1 MPVLR
6 YARPVPQGSLAV
18 SALDRQPAAYEVDGK
33 PVDAPEFTRAACDPR
48 HSVVVEACAGSGKT
62 WLLVARMLRL
72 LLAGAQ
78 APELLA
84 ITFTR
89 KAAQEMRERLMEL
102 LHELALADQQEAAAL
117 LRERG
122 VAEGD
127 LARLLPLARGLYERI
142 LSSEQSLSIDTF
154 HSWFARLLQIAPLA
168 SGVPHG
174 YTLTEKNGEL
184 LDEAYRRF
192 MQQLGRPEGERI
204 KAALLALYE
213 LVGDFNAR
221 QLLDAF
227 IDKRAEWWAATQH
240 DVAADDEEGQSD
252 TPSPLLWLERM
263 CGDDARRDARL
274 SLWEESVLCARAS
287 QVAILLGQGGA
298 ANKTRAVAIES
309 ALSGEASL
317 ESFESLYSQF
327 VDDKDKPRKNGKVK
341 TFVAALV
348 QHFSL
353 AEEAA
358 LEAFEEEFN
367 AIGEALRQLQ
377 GRSKERLVMQ
387 LNAAVFTAG
396 RAYLDCYQE
405 VKSEQR
411 VLDFADLEWQAYRL
425 LNDEASAAYLQ
436 TRLDARYKHILLDE
450 FQDTNPLQWS
460 IVRSWLRAYGD
471 DAAQPSVFVVGDPKQ
486 SIYRFRRAEP
496 RVFVAARDL
505 LRAQGAAILRANQTR
520 RNASAV
526 VEVLNDSFVIGGNAL
541 FARQT
546 TLGLDGGEVWRL
558 PLVKQDEGAEN
569 VNAEEATAAATEE
582 GAEEHATW
590 RNPLTTPREDEADAR
605 RLLEGQALA
614 QALLKA
620 YREVPV
626 VEGKGARA
634 MRWSDIM
641 LLVRK
646 RTHLAAYENAL
657 RAAGIPFISDK
668 RGGLLE
674 SLEIADLIALLTF
687 LITPNDTRALAH
699 VLKSPIIG
707 AADDDLVQIARRAAE
722 DDGGHWWARMLAM
735 QDEGVASAAL
745 VRAVHLLQR
754 WLEAAPHLPVHDLLD
769 MILHQ
774 GDLVARYA
782 QNASPLTRSQTL
794 GNIAA
799 FVELSLNMDAGR
811 YPSLPKFIDALRV
824 LQRTAGGDAPDEASV
839 DASAEA
845 VRILT
850 VHSAKGLEA
859 PVVAILDTN
868 HSESVED
875 NLGILCEWPQDQDA
889 PTHLSAFG
897 RRSERGM
904 AREKLFME
912 EDALRKQEDWN
923 LLYVAVTR
931 AKQLLLVSGVAGTR
945 GAGEG
950 GVVEGS
956 WYQRLFASNAP
967 VREISQESIDGA
979 DVAAIEEH
987 FSLPLFDPRPMPPSL
1002 FGMDGSDEDD
1012 AMPRPATEDGQLT
1025 GSDAIDEGVALH
1037 ALLERM
1043 THGNAWPLPLPAAS
1057 ALVRWLGVSA
1067 EMAQVV
1073 HAQARVVLAQPQLE
1087 RFFNPALHRW
1097 ARNEMEIVA
1106 GGGVM
1111 RLDRVVMFDDE
1122 VWVLDYK
1129 RRLLESERS
1138 DYAAQLARYRSALVS
1153 VFSDKRIRSALIT
1166 ADGALLEH

>member
-1 MPVLR
+1 M
-6 YARPVPQGSLAV
+6 
-18 SALDRQPAAYEVDGK
+18 SAGEIGRSAPAAYEIDGSA
-33 PVDAPEFTRAACDPR
+33 VEAAQFTRAACDPR

-102 LHELALADQQEAAAL
+102 LHELALADEAGAAAL

-122 VAEGD
+122 VAEAD
-127 LARLLPLARGLYERI
+127 LSRLLPVARGLYERI

-192 MQQLGRPEGERI
+192 MQKLRNPEGERI
-204 KAALLALYE
+204 KAALLELYE
-213 LVGDFNAR
+213 LAGDFNAR

-240 DVAADDEEGQSD
+240 DGDDGEEID
-252 TPSPLLWLERM
+252 APTPLLWLQAL
-263 CGDDARRDARL
+263 CGQDAQRDARL
-274 SLWEESVLCARAS
+274 SLWDDAALVERAS
-287 QVAILLGQGGA
+287 RIAILLGQGGT

-309 ALSGEASL
+309 ALTAGPAL
-317 ESFESLYSQF
+317 AHFDALYSQF
-327 VDDKDKPRKNGKVK
+327 FDDKDKPRKNGKVK
-341 TFVAALV
+341 SLLAAVV
-348 QHFSL
+348 QHFQVG
-353 AEEAA
+353 EDAA
-358 LEAFEEEFN
+358 LEAFDSEFN
-367 AIGEALRQLQ
+367 AVGAELRKLQ
-377 GRSKERLVMQ
+377 GRSKEKQVLQ
-387 LNAAVFTAG
+387 LNGALFIAG
-396 RAYLDCYQE
+396 RAYLDSYQE

-460 IVRSWLRAYGD
+460 IVRSWLRAYGG

-505 LRAQGAAILRANQTR
+505 LRAQGAAVLRANQTR

-526 VEVLNDSFVIGGNAL
+526 VEVLNRSFVRGGNPL
-541 FARQT
+541 FAQQT
-546 TLGLDGGEVWRL
+546 TLGLEGGEVWRL
-558 PLVKQDEGAEN
+558 PLVRQEEGAEN
-569 VNAEEATAAATEE
+569 VNDEDADASDPAPVIA
-582 GAEEHATW
+582 W
-590 RNPLTTPREDEADAR
+590 RNPLTTARGEEDDAR

-620 YREVPV
+620 SREVPV
-626 VEGKGARA
+626 VDGKLTRP

-646 RTHLAAYENAL
+646 RSHLAAYESAL

-707 AADDDLVQIARRAAE
+707 AADDDLVQIARRAAQA
-722 DDGGHWWARMLAM
+722 DGGHWWQHMLAM
-735 QDEGVASAAL
+735 QQEGVASAAL
-745 VRAVHLLQR
+745 VRATGMLQR
-754 WLEAAPHLPVHDLLD
+754 WLQAAPHLPVHDLLD

-782 QNASPLTRSQTL
+782 QYASPLTRSQTL

-824 LQRTAGGDAPDEASV
+824 LQRSAGGDAPDEASV
-839 DASAEA
+839 DASADA

-859 PVVAILDTN
+859 PVVAILDAN

-875 NLGILCEWPQDQDA
+875 NLGIICEWPQDQDA
-889 PTHLSAFG
+889 PTHFSAFG
-897 RRSERGM
+897 RRSERGA
-904 AREKLFME
+904 ARQRLFDE
-912 EDALRKQEDWN
+912 EDALRQQEDWN

-950 GVVEGS
+950 GVVAGS
-956 WYQRLFASNAP
+956 WYERLFASDAP
-967 VREISQESIDGA
+967 VREISEEAVQGA
-979 DVAAIEEH
+979 QAAALEER
-987 FSLPLFDPRPMPPSL
+987 FELSLFEPRPVPLSL
-1002 FGMDGSDEDD
+1002 FGAGTGSGTGE
-1012 AMPRPATEDGQLT
+1012 AETPTVVAEDGTLVA
-1025 GSDAIDEGVALH
+1025 SEAIDEGVALH
-1037 ALLERM
+1037 ALLERL
-1043 THGNAWPLPLPAAS
+1043 THDQAWPLALPAPPV
-1057 ALVRWLGVSA
+1057 LVRWLGVSA

-1073 HAQARVVLAQPQLE
+1073 HAQARQMLAQPQLE

-1097 ARNEMEIVA
+1097 ARNEMEIVSTS
-1106 GGGVM
+1106 GVM
-1111 RLDRVVMFDDE
+1111 RLDRVVMFEDE

-1129 RRLLESERS
+1129 RRLLDSERA

-1153 VFSDKRIRSALIT
+1153 VFSDMRIRSALIT
-1166 ADGALLEH
+1166 ADGTLVEH

>member
-1 MPVLR
+1 M
-6 YARPVPQGSLAV
+6 SAV
-18 SALDRQPAAYEVDGK
+18 DKQPAAYEVDGK
-33 PVDAPEFTRAACDPR
+33 PVGAEVFTREACDPR

-89 KAAQEMRERLMEL
+89 KAAQEMRERLLEL
-102 LHELALADQQEAAAL
+102 LHELALANDAEAATL

-122 VAEGD
+122 VAEPD
-127 LARLLPLARGLYERI
+127 LPRLLPMARGLYERI

-192 MQQLGRPEGERI
+192 MQKLGGPDGASI
-204 KAALLALYE
+204 KAALLELYE
-213 LVGDFNAR
+213 LVGDFNTR

-227 IDKRAEWWAATQH
+227 IDKRAEWWAATQ
-240 DVAADDEEGQSD
+240 DDDEEDGEESLIS
-252 TPSPLLWLERM
+252 SPLRWLEDL
-263 CGDDARRDARL
+263 CGPDAQRDARL
-274 SLWEESVLCARAS
+274 SLWEDPTLVARAS
-287 QVAILLGQGGA
+287 QLAILLGQGGS

-309 ALSGEASL
+309 ALTAGPAL
-317 ESFESLYSQF
+317 ENFDALYNQF
-327 VDDKDKPRKNGKVK
+327 FDEKEKPRKNGKVK
-341 TFVAALV
+341 SLLAAVV
-348 QHFSL
+348 QHFGTG
-353 AEEAA
+353 EEAA
-358 LEAFEEEFN
+358 LSAFEDEFN
-367 AIGEALRQLQ
+367 AVGAELRSLQ
-377 GRSKERLVMQ
+377 GRSKEKGVLQ
-387 LNAAVFTAG
+387 LNRALFTAG
-396 RAYLDCYQE
+396 RAYLASYQE

-425 LNDEASAAYLQ
+425 LRNEASAAYLQ

-450 FQDTNPLQWS
+450 FQDTNPLQWC
-460 IVRSWLRAYGD
+460 IVRCWLDAYGG

-496 RVFVAARDL
+496 RVFVAAREM

-520 RNASAV
+520 RNATAV
-526 VEVLNDSFVIGGNAL
+526 VAVLNRSFVMGGNPL
-541 FARQT
+541 FAEQT
-546 TLGLDGGEVWRL
+546 TLGLAGGEVWRL
-558 PLVKQDEGAEN
+558 PLAQQDDGAEN
-569 VNAEEATAAATEE
+569 VTPPETTEE
-582 GAEEHATW
+582 SASADTTQNEQDIIPW
-590 RNPLTTPREDEADAR
+590 RNPLTTPRGEEADAR

-626 VEGKGARA
+626 IEGRGTRA
-634 MRWSDIM
+634 MRWGDIM

-646 RTHLAAYENAL
+646 RTHLAAYESAL

-699 VLKSPIIG
+699 VLKSPVIG
-707 AADDDLVQIARRAAE
+707 AADDDLVQIARRVAQAE
-722 DDGGHWWARMLAM
+722 GGHWWQHLQAM
-735 QDEGVASAAL
+735 QQEGAASAAL
-745 VRAVHLLQR
+745 VRAVTLLQR
-754 WLEAAPHLPVHDLLD
+754 WLAVAPHLPVHDLLD

-774 GDLVARYA
+774 GELVARYA
-782 QNASPLTRSQTL
+782 QHASPLTRSQTL

-824 LQRTAGGDAPDEASV
+824 LQRTSGGDAPDEASV
-839 DASAEA
+839 DASADA

-859 PVVAILDTN
+859 PVVAILDAN
-868 HSESVED
+868 HSDSVED
-875 NLGILCEWPQDQDA
+875 NLGILCAWPQDQDA
-889 PTHLSAFG
+889 PTHFSAFG
-897 RRSERGM
+897 RRSERGC
-904 AREKLFME
+904 AR
-912 EDALRKQEDWN
+912 DALFEEEEILKTQEDWN
-923 LLYVAVTR
+923 LLYVAITR
-931 AKQLLLVSGVAGTR
+931 AKQLLLVSGVAGKR

-956 WYQRLFASNAP
+956 WYQRLFASDAP
-967 VREISQESIDGA
+967 VREIGEEAVHGA
-979 DVAAIEEH
+979 DAAAIEEH
-987 FSLPLFDPRPMPPSL
+987 FSLPLFDPRPVPMSL
-1002 FGMDGSDEDD
+1002 FSAPDDDEEGALPEVDADGTLVS
-1012 AMPRPATEDGQLT
+1012 TE
-1025 GSDAIDEGVALH
+1025 AIDEGVALH
-1037 ALLERM
+1037 ALLERL
-1043 THGNAWPLPLPAAS
+1043 THGNAWPLRLPSAP
-1057 ALVRWLGVSA
+1057 ALVRWLGISS

-1073 HAQARVVLAQPQLE
+1073 QAQARVVLAQPELE

-1106 GGGVM
+1106 PSGVL

-1129 RRLLESERS
+1129 RRLLDNERA

-1166 ADGALLEH
+1166 ADGILTEH

>member
-1 MPVLR
+1 M
-6 YARPVPQGSLAV
+6 
-18 SALDRQPAAYEVDGK
+18 SAADKQAAAYEVDDK
-33 PVDAPEFTRAACDPR
+33 PVGADIFTREACDPR

-89 KAAQEMRERLMEL
+89 KAAQEMRERLLEL
-102 LHELALADQQEAAAL
+102 LHELALASDAQAAAL

-122 VAEGD
+122 VAEPD
-127 LARLLPLARGLYERI
+127 LPRLLPVARGLYERI

-192 MQQLGRPEGERI
+192 MQKLGDPDGAPI
-204 KAALLALYE
+204 KAALLELYE
-213 LVGDFNAR
+213 LAGDFNAR

-227 IDKRAEWWAATQH
+227 IDKRAEWWAATQ
-240 DVAADDEEGQSD
+240 DDEEEGGEENVM
-252 TPSPLLWLERM
+252 PSPLRWLEDL
-263 CGDDARRDARL
+263 CGADAQRDARL
-274 SLWEESVLCARAS
+274 SLWEVPTLVARAS
-287 QVAILLGQGGA
+287 QIAILLGQGGS

-309 ALSGEASL
+309 ALTAGPAL
-317 ESFESLYSQF
+317 ENFDALYNQF
-327 VDDKDKPRKNGKVK
+327 FDDKDKPRKNGKVK
-341 TFVAALV
+341 SLLAALV
-348 QHFSL
+348 QHFE
-353 AEEAA
+353 AGEEAA
-358 LEAFEEEFN
+358 LSAFEDEFN
-367 AIGEALRQLQ
+367 AIGAELRSLQ
-377 GRSKERLVMQ
+377 GRSKEKGVLQ
-387 LNAAVFTAG
+387 LNRALFTAG
-396 RAYLDCYQE
+396 RAYLASYQE
-405 VKSEQR
+405 VKAEQR

-425 LNDEASAAYLQ
+425 LRNEASAAYLQ

-450 FQDTNPLQWS
+450 FQDTNPLQWC
-460 IVRSWLRAYGD
+460 IVRCWLDAYGG

-496 RVFVAARDL
+496 RVFVAAREM

-520 RNASAV
+520 RNATAV
-526 VEVLNDSFVIGGNAL
+526 VAVLNRSFVMGCNPL
-541 FARQT
+541 FAEQT
-546 TLGLDGGEVWRL
+546 TLGLAGGEVWRL
-558 PLVKQDEGAEN
+558 PLARQDDSAEN
-569 VNAEEATAAATEE
+569 VTPPETTEE
-582 GAEEHATW
+582 PASADTAQNEPDIIPW
-590 RNPLTTPREDEADAR
+590 RNPLTTPRGEEDDAR

-626 VEGKGARA
+626 IEGRGTRA
-634 MRWSDIM
+634 MRWGDIM

-646 RTHLAAYENAL
+646 RTHLAAYESAL

-707 AADDDLVQIARRAAE
+707 AADDDLVQIARRVAQAE
-722 DDGGHWWARMLAM
+722 GGHWWQHLQAM
-735 QDEGVASAAL
+735 QQEGAASAAL
-745 VRAVHLLQR
+745 VRAVTLLQR
-754 WLEAAPHLPVHDLLD
+754 WLAAAPHLPVHDLLD

-774 GDLVARYA
+774 GELVARYA
-782 QNASPLTRSQTL
+782 QHASPLTRSQTL

-824 LQRTAGGDAPDEASV
+824 LQRSSGGDAPDEASV
-839 DASAEA
+839 DASADA

-859 PVVAILDTN
+859 PVVAILDAN
-868 HSESVED
+868 HSDSVED
-875 NLGILCEWPQDQDA
+875 NLGILCAWPQDQDA
-889 PTHLSAFG
+889 PTHFSAFG
-897 RRSERGM
+897 RRSERGC
-904 AREKLFME
+904 AR
-912 EDALRKQEDWN
+912 DALFEEEELLKTQEDWN
-923 LLYVAVTR
+923 LLYVAITR
-931 AKQLLLVSGVAGTR
+931 AKQLLLVSGVAGKR

-956 WYQRLFASNAP
+956 WYQRLFASDAP
-967 VREISQESIDGA
+967 VREISEESVHGA
-979 DVAAIEEH
+979 DAAAIEEH
-987 FSLPLFDPRPMPPSL
+987 FSLPLFDPKPVPMSL
-1002 FGMDGSDEDD
+1002 FGADEDGALPEVD
-1012 AMPRPATEDGQLT
+1012 ADGTLVST
-1025 GSDAIDEGVALH
+1025 DAIDEGVALH
-1037 ALLERM
+1037 ALLERL
-1043 THGNAWPLPLPAAS
+1043 THGNAWPLRLPSAS
-1057 ALVRWLGVSA
+1057 TLVRWLGISS

-1073 HAQARVVLAQPQLE
+1073 HAQAREVLAQPQLE

-1106 GGGVM
+1106 PSGVL

-1129 RRLLESERS
+1129 RRLLDSERA

-1166 ADGALLEH
+1166 ADGMLTEH